1 MQPTTTTS
9 SLASP
14 VITALEPD
22 PRRPGAVRIH
32 ASDVTWTVA
41 AADVEACGARVGRM
55 VDEALRE
62 ALERAADAE
71 AALRTALRAIAQR
84 GHARADLGRKLVRK
98 GHSKPAV
105 EIAIERC
112 TAMGLLDD
120 AAFARHFVE
129 TRAARGRG
137 PVRLRRDLY
146 AMGVAG
152 SHVDAALAALPRGEQ
167 QSSDQALAL
176 ASKRAGQLAGV
187 PRDARRRRLLAFLA
201 RRGYTGE
208 AARSA
213 VQRVLRA
220 DG

>member
-1 MQPTTTTS
+1 MQ
-9 SLASP
+9 

-22 PRRPGAVRIH
+22 PRRPGAVRIS
-32 ASDVTWTVA
+32 AQDVTWTVA
-41 AADVEACGARVGRM
+41 AADVAASGARVGLA
-55 VDEALRE
+55 VDDRLRE

-71 AALRTALRAIAQR
+71 AAFRTAIRSIEQR
-84 GHARADLGRKLVRK
+84 SHARTDLGRKLVKK
-98 GHSKPAV
+98 GHARPAV
-105 EIAIERC
+105 EVALERC
-112 TAMGLLDD
+112 AALGLLDD

-137 PVRLRRDLY
+137 PARLRRDLY
-146 AMGVAG
+146 AMGVSGA
-152 SHVDAALAALPRGEQ
+152 HVDAALTELQGDDDQTGE
-167 QSSDQALAL
+167 QALAL
-176 ASKRAGQLAGV
+176 ATKRAGQLAGV
-187 PRDARRRRLLAFLA
+187 PREARKRRLLAFLA

>member
-1 MQPTTTTS
+1 MLPTTTTS
-9 SLASP
+9 SLSSP

-32 ASDVTWTVA
+32 ASEVTWTVA
-41 AADVEACGARVGRM
+41 AADVEACGARLGRV
-55 VDEALRE
+55 VDDALRDT
-62 ALERAADAE
+62 LERAADAE

-84 GHARADLGRKLVRK
+84 SHARADLGRKLVRK
-98 GHSKPAV
+98 GHARPAV
-105 EIAIERC
+105 ELALERC
-112 TAMGLLDD
+112 AAMGLLDD

-152 SHVDAALAALPRGEQ
+152 SHVDAALAALSGGEEQ
-167 QSSDQALAL
+167 TSEQVLTL

-187 PRDARRRRLLAFLA
+187 PREARRRRLIAFLA

>member
-1 MQPTTTTS
+1 MQ
-9 SLASP
+9 

-22 PRRPGAVRIH
+22 PRRPGAVRIS
-32 ASDVTWTVA
+32 ARDVTWTVA
-41 AADVEACGARVGRM
+41 AADVAACGAGVGVV
-55 VDEALRE
+55 VDDQRRE

-71 AALRTALRAIAQR
+71 AAFRTAIRSIEQR
-84 GHARADLGRKLVRK
+84 NHARTDLGRKLVKK
-98 GHSKPAV
+98 GHARPAV
-105 EIAIERC
+105 EVALERC
-112 TAMGLLDD
+112 AALGLLDD

-137 PVRLRRDLY
+137 PARLRRDLY

-152 SHVDAALAALPRGEQ
+152 AHVDAALADLQGDDDQTGE
-167 QSSDQALAL
+167 QALAL
-176 ASKRAGQLAGV
+176 ATKRAGQLTGV
-187 PRDARRRRLLAFLA
+187 PREARKRRLLAFLA